1 MTDKEREY
9 IELVIESL
17 QALRSNHTELTED
30 QVNLEIDT
38 MLELLWYFE

>member
-17 QALRSNHTELTED
+17 QALRSNHTELTEEEI
-30 QVNLEIDT
+30 NLEIDAV
-38 MLELLWYFE
+38 LDILWYLE

>member
-17 QALRSNHTELTED
+17 QALRSNHTELTEEEI
-30 QVNLEIDT
+30 NLEIDT